1 MRRQLVFMGLVL
13 VVVFLNSCAVIG
25 VGAAVVGGGTAT
37 CVGYEAASDKRC
49 ALRDVGKPIEKIH
62 EIITDAK

>member
-25 VGAAVVGGGTAT
+25 VGAGVVGGGTVT
-37 CVGYEAASDKRC
+37 CVVYEGVSDKRC
-49 ALRDVGKPIEKIH
+49 ALRDADKPIEIIH
-62 EIITDAK
+62 DIFTEEK

>member
-25 VGAAVVGGGTAT
+25 VGAAVVGSGTAT
-37 CVGYEAASDKRC
+37 CVLYEAGSDKRC
-49 ALRDVGKPIEKIH
+49 ALRDAGKPIEAVHDIF
-62 EIITDAK
+62 TDEK

>member
-37 CVGYEAASDKRC
+37 CVLYEGASDKRC
-49 ALRDVGKPIEKIH
+49 ALRDADKPIEIFH
-62 EIITDAK
+62 DIFTDEK

>member
-13 VVVFLNSCAVIG
+13 VFFLNSCAVIG

-37 CVGYEAASDKRC
+37 CVLYEGASDKRC
-49 ALRDVGKPIEKIH
+49 ALRDAGKPIGIVHDIFTDEK
-62 EIITDAK
+62 